1 MKLVRIAA
9 ILLASA
15 SALSVAPA
23 FAADAAP
30 EYTEQEISSAIE
42 VAFGATLTSRY
53 VSRGVAQ
60 TNGVAVQGYIEP
72 SYGIFYAGVWASN
85 VDLAPDRAEIDL
97 YAGIR
102 PEFGDLTVDL
112 GYVHYF
118 YDKTGSYSGEFY
130 VKPTYA
136 FTDEFSAGA
145 ELYYDPKF
153 KTTYGALTA
162 EIALPENFAISGGV
176 GTWFDNRTDWNAGI
190 SYTFQ
195 EVVTLDLRYHDS
207 NHSPER
213 FVASLSFDTSFGL
226 GN

>member
-1 MKLVRIAA
+1 MKLARKTLV
-9 ILLASA
+9 LLASA
-15 SALSVAPA
+15 TVLSAAPA
-23 FAADAAP
+23 FAADS
-30 EYTEQEISSAIE
+30 YTSQEDIASAIE
-42 VAFGATLTSRY
+42 VAFGATLATRY

-60 TNGVAVQGYIEP
+60 TTGPAIQGYIEP
-72 SYGIFYAGVWASN
+72 SYGIFYTGVWASN

-136 FTDEFSAGA
+136 FTEEFSAGA

-153 KTTYGALTA
+153 KTTYGVLNA
-162 EIALPENFAISGGV
+162 EISLPENFAVSGGV
-176 GTWFDNRTDWNAGI
+176 GTWFNNNTDWNVGI

-195 EVVTLDLRYHDS
+195 EVVTLDVRYHDS

-213 FVASLSFDTSFGL
+213 FVASLSFDTSVGL
-226 GN
+226 GR